1 MKTKNSQRLISILCL
16 GFLLMSYN
24 VYAQRFTAT
33 ADRTIIGQFDRI
45 QIYYTLDG
53 VDVNGI
59 SNFRQ
64 SGFGGLKVLSGPNQ
78 STSMQIING
87 NVSGSMV
94 FSYIIQSGGIGDFT
108 IGEATID
115 YKGKTYHTN
124 PLKIKVEKGTS
135 QQQKESNGG
144 YSQQDL
150 AKNVFIIAEANK
162 TKVQLG
168 EQITVTYKLYTKL
181 NIASP
186 QITKLPTYEGFW
198 AEEVGPLQNINF
210 EVAMYKGERYRVAKI
225 KQVALFPSK
234 TGTLTVTPFEL
245 NVPVVVKKKKTGNDA
260 FDEFFNDSFFGRT
273 ETVQYQARSNTLKV
287 DVEPL
292 PQNAPSSFSGAV
304 GNFDIKGEIDK
315 HNVVTNESL
324 TLRLTINGT
333 GNIKLLKVPEPNLP
347 AGFDKYEPKTIEN
360 INRGAQISG
369 QKIIDYLIIPRNTG
383 EKEIPPVEFT
393 YYNPSARKFVTL
405 KTAPFKIN
413 VRQGVGGNET
423 ASSGFSKEDVKLL
436 SEDIRYIKTSGF
448 DLEPRHEI
456 NYIKGWFLFAIFF
469 PLFGLIG
476 AFTFK
481 KKQDRLSGNV
491 QLLRFRKA
499 EKTARKRLKLSK
511 DALDKGNISDFY
523 SELSFGLFGYLENK
537 LGIQKSEFT
546 LDGAVENLISRN
558 IEGSL
563 INRVKL
569 IAERCEFAR
578 FAPKNETTAVE
589 KELYEEAMKVIVE
602 LDSSIDARK

>member
-1 MKTKNSQRLISILCL
+1 MKTESYRRIISFLSISIL
-16 GFLLMSYN
+16 FLSFN
-24 VYAQRFTAT
+24 VYAQKFTAT
-33 ADRTIIGQFDRI
+33 ADRSLIGQFDRI
-45 QIYYTLDG
+45 QVYFTFDG

-64 SGFGGLKVLSGPNQ
+64 PGFGGLKVLSGPNQ

-87 NVSGSMV
+87 SVSGSII
-94 FSYIIQSGGIGDFT
+94 FSYIIQPAGIGEFI
-108 IGEATID
+108 IGAASID
-115 YKGKTYHTN
+115 YKGKTFHTD
-124 PLKIKVEKGTS
+124 PLKIKVEKGTP
-135 QQQKESNGG
+135 QQQNDNSGG
-144 YSQQDL
+144 YSQQEL
-150 AKNVFIIAEANK
+150 AKNVFIVAEANK
-162 TKVQLG
+162 TKVLLG

-186 QITKLPTYEGFW
+186 QITKMPTYEGFW
-198 AEEVGPLQNINF
+198 AEEVGPIQNINF
-210 EVAMYKGERYRVAKI
+210 EVSMYKGERYRVAKI

-245 NVPVVVKKKKTGNDA
+245 NVPVVVKKKKTGNDV

-273 ETVQYQARSNTLKV
+273 ETVQFQARSNTLKV

-292 PQNAPSSFSGAV
+292 PQNAPSSFNGAV
-304 GNFDIKGEIDK
+304 GIFDIKGEVDK

-324 TLRLTINGT
+324 TLRLSISGT
-333 GNIKLLKVPEPNLP
+333 GNIKLLKVPEPTLP
-347 AGFDKYEPKTIEN
+347 TGFDKYEPKTVEN

-369 QKIIDYLIIPRNTG
+369 QKIIDYLIIPRSAG
-383 EKEIPPVEFT
+383 EKEIPSVEFS
-393 YYNPSARKFVTL
+393 YYNPAVRKFVTL

-423 ASSGFSKEDVKLL
+423 ASSGFSKEDIKLL

-456 NYIKGWFLFAIFF
+456 NYIKGWFLFSIFF

-476 AFTFK
+476 AIVFK
-481 KKQDRLSGNV
+481 KKQDKLSGNI

-511 DALDKGNISDFY
+511 EALDAGNISSFY

-546 LDGAVENLISRN
+546 IDGAVVNLVSQKIDA
-558 IEGSL
+558 SL

-569 IAERCEFAR
+569 IAEKCEFAR
-578 FAPKNETTAVE
+578 FAPNDGTSTVE

>member
-1 MKTKNSQRLISILCL
+1 MKTESYRRIISFLSISIL
-16 GFLLMSYN
+16 FLSFN
-24 VYAQRFTAT
+24 VYAQKFTAT
-33 ADRTIIGQFDRI
+33 ADRSLIGQFDRI
-45 QIYYTLDG
+45 QVYFTFDG

-87 NVSGSMV
+87 SVSGSII
-94 FSYIIQSGGIGDFT
+94 FSYIIQPAGMGEFT
-108 IGEATID
+108 VGAASID
-115 YKGKTYHTN
+115 YKGKTYHTD
-124 PLKIKVEKGTS
+124 PLKIKVEKGTP
-135 QQQKESNGG
+135 QQQNDNNGG
-144 YSQQDL
+144 YSQQEL

-186 QITKLPTYEGFW
+186 QITKMPTYEGFW

-210 EVAMYKGERYRVAKI
+210 EVSMYKGERYRVAKI

-245 NVPVVVKKKKTGNDA
+245 NVPVVVKKKKTGNDV

-273 ETVQYQARSNTLKV
+273 ETVEFQARSNTLKV

-292 PQNAPSSFSGAV
+292 PQNAPSSFNGAV
-304 GNFDIKGEIDK
+304 GIFDIKGEVDK

-324 TLRLTINGT
+324 TLRLSINGT
-333 GNIKLLKVPEPNLP
+333 GNIKLLKVPEPTLP
-347 AGFDKYEPKTIEN
+347 TGFDKYEPKTVEN

-369 QKIIDYLIIPRNTG
+369 QKIIDYLIIPRSAG

-393 YYNPSARKFVTL
+393 YYNPAVRKFVTL

-423 ASSGFSKEDVKLL
+423 ATSGFSKEDVKLL
-436 SEDIRYIKTSGF
+436 SEDIRYIKTSAF

-456 NYIKGWFLFAIFF
+456 NYIKGWVLFSIFF

-476 AFTFK
+476 AIAFK
-481 KKQDRLSGNV
+481 KKQDKLSGNI

-511 DALDKGNISDFY
+511 EALDAGNISSFY

-546 LDGAVENLISRN
+546 LDGAVVNLISRK
-558 IEGSL
+558 IDASL

-569 IAERCEFAR
+569 IAEKCEFAR
-578 FAPKNETTAVE
+578 FAPNDGTSVVE